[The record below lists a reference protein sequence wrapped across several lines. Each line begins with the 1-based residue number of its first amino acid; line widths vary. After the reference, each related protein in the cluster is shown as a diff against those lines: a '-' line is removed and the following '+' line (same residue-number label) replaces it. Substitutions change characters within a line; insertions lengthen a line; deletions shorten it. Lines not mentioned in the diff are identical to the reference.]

1 MKLKLHN
8 LLKRQLKTH
17 FKAIDEL
24 PLEMQ
29 QFIAAVNDAYLQSD
43 DDRNMLERSLELSS
57 DELLQAN
64 SELRAIFQALP
75 DLFFIIDS
83 GGKILD
89 VKAGNTD
96 DLLLRPN
103 KLIGKHIHE
112 VYHEKV
118 GNKFLQA
125 IKQLESGEPLVT
137 IEYGMHLAGRES
149 IFETRLL
156 SLREQQILAVIRNV
170 TEQKEAQQALK
181 ESEARYRKV
190 LEASPDPIIVYDMQG
205 RTTYINP
212 AFTKVFGWS
221 IDDIYLQ
228 RVDYVPED
236 CKADTRKL
244 IELATDG
251 KRFAAVETRRLTKS
265 GKVIDVSISSAIRR
279 GLSGEPVGSVVTLRD
294 ITEKKELEARL
305 IQAHKMEAI
314 GILAGGIAHD
324 FNNLLMGLHGSA
336 SLMMSETDKQNP
348 IYQKLLNMEHY
359 IKSGAELTR
368 QLLGFAQGGKYEIKP
383 TNANTLIEQSAEM
396 FGRTKK
402 QIRINLDLSQILW
415 TVEVD
420 RVQIEQVLLNL
431 YVNAWQAMPEGGEL
445 NIQTENVTLEDE
457 SVRTKKL
464 SQSRHIKISVTDTGI
479 GMDENILQKI
489 FDPFFT
495 TKEKGKGTG
504 LGLASTYGII
514 KNHGGSIEVRSKK
527 GIGTTFVIYL
537 PASEKSVAEQP
548 AIPDQIVPGAETILL
563 IDDEEMIR
571 EVGGEMLLD
580 LGYQVLVAASGEEGL
595 QIYEAKS
602 VPIDLV
608 ILDMIMPGAGGKE
621 TFDRLRQMDPQAK
634 VLLASGYSV
643 DGQAT
648 AILQRGCNG
657 FIQKPFDMKQL
668 SRKIREVLEDQ

>member
-1 MKLKLHN
+1 MTLKLHS

-17 FKAIDEL
+17 FNSIDEIPPEL
-24 PLEMQ
+24 Q
-29 QFIAAVNDAYLQSD
+29 RFIATVNDAYIQSD

-75 DLFFIIDS
+75 DMFFIINSS
-83 GGKILD
+83 GIILD
-89 VKAGNTD
+89 VKAGNTE
-96 DLLLRPN
+96 DLLLRPA
-103 KLIGKHIHE
+103 KLIGKGIHE
-112 VYHEKV
+112 IYQDKV
-118 GNKFLQA
+118 GKMFLQA
-125 IKQLESGEPLVT
+125 IEQLENGAPLVA
-137 IEYGMHLAGRES
+137 IEYGQHLAGKEN

-156 SLREQQILAVIRNV
+156 SLREQQILAIIRNV

-190 LEASPDPIIVYDMQG
+190 LEASPDPIIVYDMNG
-205 RTTYINP
+205 CTTYINP
-212 AFTKVFGWS
+212 AFTKLFGWT
-221 IDDIYLQ
+221 IDDIYMQ
-228 RVDYVPED
+228 KVCYVPED

-244 IELATDG
+244 IELAADG
-251 KRFAAVETRRLTKS
+251 KDFTAVETRRLTKS
-265 GKVIDVSISSAIRR
+265 GKVIDVSISAAIWRD
-279 GLSGEPVGSVVTLRD
+279 LSGEPVGSVVTLRD

-324 FNNLLMGLHGSA
+324 FNNLLMGLHGTA
-336 SLMMSETDKQNP
+336 SLMLSETDKQNP
-348 IYQKLLNMEHY
+348 LYQKLLNMEHY

-383 TNANTLIEQSAEM
+383 TNVNTLIEQSAEM

-402 QIRINLDLSQILW
+402 QIRINLDLIEALW
-415 TVEVD
+415 VVEVD
-420 RVQIEQVLLNL
+420 QVQIEQVLLNL

-445 NIQTENVTLEDE
+445 KVQTENVTLEDE
-457 SVRTKKL
+457 SIRTKKL
-464 SQSRHIKISVTDTGI
+464 SQSRYIKISVADTGI

-495 TKEKGKGTG
+495 TKGKGKGTG

-514 KNHGGSIEVRSKK
+514 KNHGGIIEVRSKK
-527 GIGTTFVIYL
+527 GHGTTFTIYL
-537 PASEKSVAEQP
+537 PASETSVVGQSS
-548 AIPDQIVPGAETILL
+548 IPDQVVPGSETILL

-571 EVGGEMLLD
+571 DVGGEMLLD
-580 LGYQVLVAASGEEGL
+580 LGYQVLVAGSGEEGL
-595 QIYEAKS
+595 QIYETKS

-608 ILDMIMPGAGGKE
+608 ILDLIMPGTGGKE
-621 TFDRLRQMDPQAK
+621 TFDRLRKMDPQAK

-668 SRKIREVLEDQ
+668 SRKIREVLEN